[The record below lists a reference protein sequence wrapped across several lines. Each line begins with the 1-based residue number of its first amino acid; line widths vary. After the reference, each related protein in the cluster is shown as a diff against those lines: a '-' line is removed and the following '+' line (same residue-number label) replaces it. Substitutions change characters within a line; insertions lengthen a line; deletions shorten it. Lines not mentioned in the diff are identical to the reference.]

1 MLPKRSFAM
10 VQTGV
15 RTLEPRDVEI
25 PDIDA
30 FSAILELEACGIC
43 GSDYEQ
49 YEGALR
55 TPMPVIPG
63 HEPLGRIAQ
72 IGDVA
77 AKRWGVDVGDR
88 VAVETMLSCRHC
100 PTCFDGRYHLCENR
114 RIYSY
119 IPLSESPGLWGGYA
133 QYMYLHANSVIH
145 RVDPSLPAEL
155 AVMFNPLGAGFRWA
169 VELPETKPGESV
181 VILGPGQRGLSCVI
195 ACREVGAGTIVVT
208 GIAADARKLEL
219 ARAFGADHTIDV
231 DNEPAVERVRALT
244 DGGADVV
251 IDVSAYATEPVRD
264 ALDMVKPGGR
274 IVLAGVKGFK
284 PVDDF
289 VSDLIVMK
297 EITIHGAIGVTSS
310 GYRSAIRLIESGRSP
325 IEQMHTHDFSLEN
338 ADLAIRTLAREVEN
352 DESIHSCLIPPK

>member
-1 MLPKRSFAM
+1 MLPEKSFTM

-25 PDIDA
+25 PDIDD
-30 FSAILELEACGIC
+30 FSAILEVEACGIC

-63 HEPLGRIAQ
+63 HEPLGRIAR
-72 IGDVA
+72 IGDIA
-77 AKRWGVDVGDR
+77 AERWGVDVGDR

-100 PTCFDGRYHLCENR
+100 STCFDGRYHLCENR

-119 IPLSESPGLWGGYA
+119 IPLSEAPGLWGGYA

-145 RVDPSLPAEL
+145 RVDPSLPADL

-169 VELPETKPGESV
+169 VEIPETKPGESV
-181 VILGPGQRGLSCVI
+181 VILGPGQRGLSSVI
-195 ACREVGAGTIVVT
+195 ACREVGAGKIIVT
-208 GIAADARKLEL
+208 GLAADARKLEL
-219 ARAFGADHTIDV
+219 ARTFGADHTIDV

-251 IDVSAYATEPVRD
+251 LDVSAYATQPVRD

-284 PVDDF
+284 AIDDF

-297 EITIHGAIGVTSS
+297 EVTIHGAIGVTSS
-310 GYRSAIRLIESGRSP
+310 GYRSAIRLIESGRIP
-325 IEQMHTHDFSLEN
+325 IEQMHTHNFSLEN
-338 ADLAIRTLAREVEN
+338 ADLAIRTLAREVEG

>member
-1 MLPKRSFAM
+1 MLPKKSFAM

-15 RTLEPRDVEI
+15 RALEPRDIPIPEI
-25 PDIDA
+25 DEE
-30 FSAILELEACGIC
+30 SAILEIESCGIC
-43 GSDYEQ
+43 GSDHEQ
-49 YEGALR
+49 YQGVIR

-63 HEPLGRIAQ
+63 HEPLGRIAK

-77 AKRWGVDVGDR
+77 ARRWGVNVGDR

-100 PTCFDGRYHLCENR
+100 AKCFDGRYHLCANR

-119 IPLSESPGLWGGYA
+119 IPLDEAPGLWGGYS
-133 QYMYLHANSVIH
+133 QYMYLHANSVVH
-145 RVDPSLPAEL
+145 RVDPSLPPEI

-169 VELPETKPGESV
+169 VELPHTRPGDSV
-181 VILGPGQRGLSCVI
+181 VLLGPGQRGLSCVI
-195 ACREVGAGTIVVT
+195 ACREVGAGTIIVT
-208 GIAADARKLEL
+208 GLAADAHKLEL
-219 ARAFGADHTIDV
+219 ARAFGADHTVDV
-231 DNEPAVERVRALT
+231 QNERAVDRVKTLT

-251 IDVSAYATEPVRD
+251 VDVSAYATQPVRD
-264 ALDMVKPGGR
+264 ALDMVRPGGT

-297 EITIHGAIGVTSS
+297 EVKIQGAIGVTSS
-310 GYRSAIRLIESGRSP
+310 GYRSAIRLIESRRVP
-325 IEQMHTHDFSLEN
+325 LAKMHTHDFALSD
-338 ADLAIRTLAREVEN
+338 ADLAIRTLAREVPG